1 VSEAELIRQAI
12 ADAELVVNGLPFSSD
27 SKDDTLA
34 SEQSNSEPE
43 ALQARAFI
51 AAHQAILSPLRSL
64 PAELLEAIFTY
75 TRNPEK
81 PRHVPRMPVVSQVC
95 RKWRDVAES
104 TPAIWSDITLDLR
117 QVRTNARR
125 REHHDVFG
133 LMLDRS
139 RQHPLR
145 VHISA
150 SEAIPVK
157 TRQFPFR
164 ISTSDLQVDQT
175 AHPQLPFRINTSNPQ
190 VDQTA
195 HPQLLQLFATSDR
208 WTVATITISQC
219 MPRAD
224 IESMLH
230 RLHGQVPSL
239 VSLEVTT
246 DSLSPSAL
254 EESLCAA
261 FADAPALREV
271 SLCGPWGPT
280 KFIFPWAQLTLYKDH
295 WSTSLDF
302 FALDL
307 LKTSIKELHV
317 LWRSWN
323 TTMVTIQ
330 AGAAGLGGTEPMLF
344 AQLEKLKVSFAGVSH
359 RTLFPILIIPELRE
373 ISLER
378 YPGGHFSEITAMFA
392 RSCEP
397 QVGTGVLVHRNL
409 RSFTC
414 NGKPKI
420 FYQAGELE
428 NFLELVPYLQH
439 LDVRLPNEDALRKLS
454 ILDANKILV
463 PNLISLRFYVLSK
476 PPITDS
482 EYDCLRDLVSNR
494 CERTFDD
501 GILESYPQTS
511 MTQTTAHHPYTP
523 IKSFTI
529 RFQHPY
535 QNLGDLE
542 RLESGDVYYFEDDE
556 PSRFLICRHQL
567 SALFQVPNGRLIGL
581 LSGAQLQ
588 AVNGAFWD
596 IERWRDEV
604 GARNLHVSSR
614 LLV

>member
-1 VSEAELIRQAI
+1 MLFSRSLKTSENTLPSLPSPVPHLLSSNSPPSVSEAELIRQAI
-12 ADAELVVNGLPFSSD
+12 ADAELVANGLPSSSD

-34 SEQSNSEPE
+34 SEQSNSE

-64 PAELLEAIFTY
+64 PAELLEVIFTY

-117 QVRTNARR
+117 QVRANARR
-125 REHHDVFG
+125 REHHESFDVFG

-150 SEAIPVK
+150 SEAIPAR
-157 TRQFPFR
+157 TR
-164 ISTSDLQVDQT
+164 
-175 AHPQLPFRINTSNPQ
+175 QLPFRINTPDPQ

-195 HPQLLQLFATSDR
+195 HPQLLKLFATSDR
-208 WTVATITISQC
+208 WTVATIAISQC

-254 EESLCAA
+254 DELLCAA
-261 FADAPALREV
+261 FADAPSLREV

-280 KFIFPWAQLTLYKDH
+280 RFIFPWAQLTLYKDH
-295 WSTSLDF
+295 WSTSLDL
-302 FALDL
+302 FALDHF
-307 LKTSIKELHV
+307 KTSIKELDV

-330 AGAAGLGGTEPMLF
+330 AGAEGLGGTEPMVF
-344 AQLEKLKVSFAGVSH
+344 AQLEKLKVSFSRLSH
-359 RTLFPILIIPELRE
+359 RTLLPILIIPELRE

-378 YPGGHFSEITAMFA
+378 YPGGYFNEITAMFI
-392 RSCEP
+392 RSCER
-397 QVGTGVLVHRNL
+397 QVGSGVLFHRNL

-414 NGKPKI
+414 HGEPQV
-420 FYQAGELE
+420 FYQMGELE
-428 NFLELVPYLQH
+428 NERSTSSTNTLLSLKLTLLDNKYGLSLKSSLCYLH
-439 LDVRLPNEDALRKLS
+439 ALTAR
-454 ILDANKILV
+454 V
-463 PNLISLRFYVLSK
+463 SLRN
-476 PPITDS
+476 P
-482 EYDCLRDLVSNR
+482 
-494 CERTFDD
+494 
-501 GILESYPQTS
+501 GATS
-511 MTQTTAHHPYTP
+511 IYAA
-523 IKSFTI
+523 
-529 RFQHPY
+529 
-535 QNLGDLE
+535 
-542 RLESGDVYYFEDDE
+542 
-556 PSRFLICRHQL
+556 SR
-567 SALFQVPNGRLIGL
+567 SVQVPSPTWTR
-581 LSGAQLQ
+581 
-588 AVNGAFWD
+588 
-596 IERWRDEV
+596 
-604 GARNLHVSSR
+604 SR
-614 LLV
+614 ASYDGTN